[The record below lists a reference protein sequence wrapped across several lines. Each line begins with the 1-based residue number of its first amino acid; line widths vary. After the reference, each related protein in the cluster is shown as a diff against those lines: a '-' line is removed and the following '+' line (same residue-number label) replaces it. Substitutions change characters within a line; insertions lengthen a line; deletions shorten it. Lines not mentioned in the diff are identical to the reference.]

1 MYNHSEFYLYYNSLS
16 IAGVDGTLEERMK
29 DTKAENNVHAKTGTL
44 AGVSSLSG
52 YVSAKNGNLI
62 TFSIMIQNYVEKKS
76 VARRFQDKICELLAN
91 YH

>member
-1 MYNHSEFYLYYNSLS
+1 
-16 IAGVDGTLEERMK
+16 MK
-29 DTKAENNVHAKTGTL
+29 NRVAEGNVHAKTGTL

-62 TFSIMIQNYVEKKS
+62 TFAIMMQNFVEKNS